1 MHYLTE
7 YQTFESKQQLN
18 EAIADHLS
26 AHHYE
31 LSETV
36 REVLNT
42 IARYAV
48 KFAGAAH
55 LKAAT
60 LAELI
65 GKSEKTIR
73 RAINR
78 LQDLRIVRKVVTTR
92 KVTGGQGANV
102 IQILP
107 AELRDELRFTC
118 NESHVQAEVSRRHDA
133 VEPVVA
139 SDEPIENGTEPFN
152 SFKQSNTLN
161 KRTPARSIKPSWI
174 PSAFFD
180 LLDSHIHSVI
190 EIEDY
195 WRSVY
200 AITYRMNLSQDDRAS
215 IGVDA
220 FIAMKSKRKKL
231 RKPIA
236 YFTGAVKRLAKQ
248 RYVTGLFDAMFDQ

>member
-1 MHYLTE
+1 MHYLSN
-7 YQTFESKQQLN
+7 YQTFQSKQQLN
-18 EAIADHLS
+18 EAVADHLS

-78 LQDLRIVRKVVTTR
+78 LQDLRIIRKVVTNR
-92 KVTGGQGANV
+92 KVTGGQGANI

-107 AELRDELRFTC
+107 AIADSSLRDD
-118 NESHVQAEVSRRHDA
+118 QAEVSRRHDA
-133 VEPVVA
+133 VEPVV
-139 SDEPIENGTEPFN
+139 SSGEPSENEKEPYPFLKQN
-152 SFKQSNTLN
+152 TVINNTYKAFKQSVNYFVNDSQLTN
-161 KRTPARSIKPSWI
+161 KLYGIFLAQTSYIKHCYES
-174 PSAFFD
+174 SE
-180 LLDSHIHSVI
+180 LLDCGI
-190 EIEDY
+190 EA
-195 WRSVY
+195 VMTTFK
-200 AITYRMNLSQDDRAS
+200 AT
-215 IGVDA
+215 
-220 FIAMKSKRKKL
+220 K
-231 RKPIA
+231 RKPIRNMA
-236 YFTGAVKRLAKQ
+236 GYYHGVLDRVLDRLMTEVF
-248 RYVTGLFDAMFDQ
+248 R

>member
-1 MHYLTE
+1 MHYLTD
-7 YQTFESKQQLN
+7 YQTFQSKQQLN
-18 EAIADHLS
+18 EAVADHLS

-31 LSETV
+31 LSEIV

-78 LQDLRIVRKVVTTR
+78 LHELRIIRKVATTR
-92 KVTGGQGANV
+92 KLSGGQGANI

-107 AELRDELRFTC
+107 ASSIDD
-118 NESHVQAEVSRRHDA
+118 QAEVSMRQDA

-139 SDEPIENGTEPFN
+139 SDGHIENENEPFI
-152 SFKQSNTLN
+152 SFKQNTVINNNTYCMFKQSVSYFVNDSQLTN
-161 KRTPARSIKPSWI
+161 KLYGIFLAQTSYIKHCYES
-174 PSAFFD
+174 SE
-180 LLDSHIHSVI
+180 LLDCGI
-190 EIEDY
+190 EA
-195 WRSVY
+195 VMTTFK
-200 AITYRMNLSQDDRAS
+200 AT
-215 IGVDA
+215 
-220 FIAMKSKRKKL
+220 K
-231 RKPIA
+231 RKPIRNMA
-236 YFTGAVKRLAKQ
+236 GYYHGVLDRVLDRLMTEVF
-248 RYVTGLFDAMFDQ
+248 R